1 MPKTVKKA
9 SKKSVPKKPPNTIAK
24 ESKVSNVRSSP
35 IAKLKEKLRKQ
46 KLMIKKARL
55 KAKKGGNKRGGE
67 NEMLKRKQ

>member
-55 KAKKGGNKRGGE
+55 KAKKGEINAEEKTRC
-67 NEMLKRKQ
+67 